1 MNLQEKSKEQLL
13 NELHDLQQKYNSVT
27 ALYEQ
32 KIQESRRTENS
43 LYESQANIKSIIE
56 NSLESIWSIDTN
68 YNIQYINKVFA
79 ENFQQT
85 FGVLLEK
92 GVNILESLPANLRSI
107 WKERYDRAFNNEH
120 FIFTDKIE
128 LDSSS
133 VYIEVAMNPVVING
147 KVAGASFF
155 GKDITER
162 MRAAEE
168 LMESETRFKAL
179 HNASFGGIAIHDKGI
194 ILDCNQGLS
203 AITGYNEEELTGMD
217 GLLLIAE
224 ESRELVRRN
233 ILHGYEKPYEAI
245 GLRKNGQKFPVRIES
260 RNIPYKGKVLRTTEF
275 RDITA
280 QKQAEEAFWESQV
293 NFKALF
299 EKGPIGVAYHRMVY
313 DDSGKPVDYY
323 FLDANLSYQK
333 ITGVNPIG
341 KLVTEAFPGIE
352 NDPFDWIGIYGEVA
366 KNGKEIRIQQHFQ
379 LNDKWYD
386 CVAYQYKP
394 DHFVVAFF
402 DITEQKRTEL
412 ALKEWEAIFN
422 HFMEN
427 SPVYIFFKDKNI
439 RTIRLSRNY
448 EQMIGMPL
456 NDMIG
461 KTMDELFPSDL
472 AKKMVDD
479 DKKILNERK
488 LVFVDEELNGRF
500 YTTIKF
506 PIIIDDEPQYLAGY
520 TIDITERKK
529 AEDTLRSSEERLKI
543 LFNFAPDAYYL
554 CDLKGYFVDG
564 NIAAEHLLGYD
575 KNEIIGKNFFNL
587 NLLPPKDLIKATKL
601 LTINILGKPAGPEE
615 LVLIRK
621 DGSEVTVEI
630 TTHPVTIEGQTLVLG
645 IARDISERKKA
656 EKSMREASEN
666 WNRTFQAMHSG
677 IALLDANQ
685 NVIQTNRAFQKFVN
699 KNEPELLGKPWFQ
712 IIKNNESALE
722 YNPFERML
730 VSKACEKTEANI
742 KGRLFEILV
751 DPVFDAEGK
760 LTGAVQIMNDIS
772 QRKLDENIQHILYE
786 ITSASATEKSLND
799 HLFIVR
805 RELSKV
811 FDTTNFFV
819 ALHQPET
826 NTLKKVIFKDEK
838 DDFAEWDA
846 NKSLSGQV
854 LKLRKPLLLNS
865 EEETRFAAENNIEL
879 LGSPAACWLGVPILS
894 GEKAIGVM
902 VIQSYTNENAY
913 DSATVRLLVLIAHE
927 LSVIIERKKMIH
939 DLVAA
944 KEKAEESDR
953 LKSAFLANMSHEIRT
968 PMNGIMGFAELL
980 KEPKLSGEEQQ
991 MFIEIIEKSGE
1002 RMLNIIND
1010 LINISKI
1017 ESGQMEVCISE
1028 TNINEQL
1035 EFLYNFFKLE
1045 AKQKKLKLTVNC
1057 PVSNSKATILTDR
1070 EKVYAILT
1078 NLIKNAIKFTK
1089 SGSIDFGYQ
1098 LAENKLVFYIKDTG
1112 IGIPLNKQ
1120 KSVFE
1125 RFVQADSGKSD
1136 VYEGAGLGL
1145 AISKAYVEM
1154 LGGEI
1159 WIESENGKGTCFYFT
1174 LPVSVNPEIDVPEI
1188 NNIGKLNEHNRM
1200 NATILI
1206 AEDDETS
1213 IMFLS
1218 YILKN
1223 SYLKLLVAKTGKE
1236 AIELCRNRQDIDVVL
1251 MDISMPDID
1260 GYTASKIIKEFRPA
1274 LTIIAQTAFALDEE
1288 KEKYSDIFDDY
1299 ITKPL
1304 KADELKQKIKR
1315 YLKYADI

>member
-1 MNLQEKSKEQLL
+1 M
-13 NELHDLQQKYNSVT
+13 
-27 ALYEQ
+27 
-32 KIQESRRTENS
+32 
-43 LYESQANIKSIIE
+43 
-56 NSLESIWSIDTN
+56 
-68 YNIQYINKVFA
+68 
-79 ENFQQT
+79 
-85 FGVLLEK
+85 
-92 GVNILESLPANLRSI
+92 
-107 WKERYDRAFNNEH
+107 
-120 FIFTDKIE
+120 
-128 LDSSS
+128 
-133 VYIEVAMNPVVING
+133 
-147 KVAGASFF
+147 
-155 GKDITER
+155 
-162 MRAAEE
+162 
-168 LMESETRFKAL
+168 
-179 HNASFGGIAIHDKGI
+179 
-194 ILDCNQGLS
+194 
-203 AITGYNEEELTGMD
+203 
-217 GLLLIAE
+217 
-224 ESRELVRRN
+224 
-233 ILHGYEKPYEAI
+233 
-245 GLRKNGQKFPVRIES
+245 
-260 RNIPYKGKVLRTTEF
+260 
-275 RDITA
+275 
-280 QKQAEEAFWESQV
+280 
-293 NFKALF
+293 
-299 EKGPIGVAYHRMVY
+299 
-313 DDSGKPVDYY
+313 
-323 FLDANLSYQK
+323 
-333 ITGVNPIG
+333 
-341 KLVTEAFPGIE
+341 
-352 NDPFDWIGIYGEVA
+352 
-366 KNGKEIRIQQHFQ
+366 
-379 LNDKWYD
+379 
-386 CVAYQYKP
+386 
-394 DHFVVAFF
+394 
-402 DITEQKRTEL
+402 
-412 ALKEWEAIFN
+412 
-422 HFMEN
+422 
-427 SPVYIFFKDKNI
+427 
-439 RTIRLSRNY
+439 
-448 EQMIGMPL
+448 
-456 NDMIG
+456 
-461 KTMDELFPSDL
+461 
-472 AKKMVDD
+472 
-479 DKKILNERK
+479 
-488 LVFVDEELNGRF
+488 
-500 YTTIKF
+500 
-506 PIIIDDEPQYLAGY
+506 
-520 TIDITERKK
+520 
-529 AEDTLRSSEERLKI
+529 RSSEERLKI

-554 CDLKGYFVDG
+554 CDLKGNFVDG
-564 NIAAEHLLGYD
+564 NIAAEQLLGYD

-587 NLLPPKDLIKATKL
+587 NLLPPKDLIKASNL
-601 LTINILGKPAGPEE
+601 LTISILGKPAGPEE

-621 DGSEVTVEI
+621 NGTEVTVEI
-630 TTHPVTIEGQTLVLG
+630 TTHPVTIEGQTLILG
-645 IARDISERKKA
+645 IARDISERKRA

-685 NVIQTNRAFQKFVN
+685 NIIQTNRAFQKFVN
-699 KNEPELLGKPWFQ
+699 KNETELLGQPCFQ
-712 IIKNNESALE
+712 IIEESESVLE
-722 YNPFERML
+722 YNPFEKML
-730 VSKACEKTEANI
+730 VSKACEKTEVNI

-760 LTGAVQIMNDIS
+760 ISGAVQIMNDIS
-772 QRKLDENIQHILYE
+772 QQKLDENIQHILYE
-786 ITSASATEKSLND
+786 ITSASATEKSLKD

-819 ALHQPET
+819 ALHQPEN

-913 DSATVRLLVLIAHE
+913 DLTAVRLLVLIAHE
-927 LSVIIERKKMIH
+927 LSVIIERKKMIQ

-1017 ESGQMEVCISE
+1017 ESGQMEVYISE

-1045 AKQKKLKLTVNC
+1045 AKQKNLKLTVNC
-1057 PVSNSKATILTDR
+1057 PVSNSNATILTDR

-1098 LAENKLVFYIKDTG
+1098 LAENKIIFYIKDTG

-1125 RFVQADSGKSD
+1125 RFVRADSGKSD

-1159 WIESENGKGTCFYFT
+1159 WIESENGKGTCFFFT
-1174 LPVSVNPEIDVPEI
+1174 LPVSINPEIDVPDI
-1188 NNIGKLNEHNRM
+1188 KNIRKLDDLNSM

-1213 IMFLS
+1213 VMFLT

-1223 SYLKLLVAKTGKE
+1223 SYLKLLFAKTGSE

-1260 GYTASKIIKEFRPA
+1260 GYTAAKIIKEFRPD

-1288 KEKYSDIFDDY
+1288 KEKYSGIFDDY
-1299 ITKPL
+1299 LTKPI
-1304 KADELKQKIKR
+1304 KAEELKQKIKR
-1315 YLKYADI
+1315 FLKYSDI